1 MIKLL
6 NFVIQL
12 RRHTK
17 SMNGRV
23 SSEWDSSILFEC
35 FYAVSLGN
43 REYVAKLIYAE
54 LIDLRYSSFKWSL
67 RLPIGM

>member
-1 MIKLL
+1 
-6 NFVIQL
+6 
-12 RRHTK
+12 
-17 SMNGRV
+17 MNGRV
-23 SSEWDSSILFEC
+23 FSEWDSSILFEC